1 MWLLRGLPQGCAE
14 LELSPCGLN
23 PIIFSQLV
31 FVVSFLSVPSEVLQL
46 NSFLG
51 IYELPKSLSINSLW
65 LIQPKFGSKKSDQY
79 LFLIYFT
86 GFCTLKTVLHPVFS
100 YFLSFGSFIKTEKLK
115 VLLVAGQVIRLCRP
129 QSLHIYNRV
138 IFYPT

>member
-1 MWLLRGLPQGCAE
+1 MSYVE
-14 LELSPCGLN
+14 
-23 PIIFSQLV
+23 
-31 FVVSFLSVPSEVLQL
+31 
-46 NSFLG
+46 
-51 IYELPKSLSINSLW
+51 K
-65 LIQPKFGSKKSDQY
+65 GSYALCNIKVK
-79 LFLIYFT
+79 
-86 GFCTLKTVLHPVFS
+86 GFS